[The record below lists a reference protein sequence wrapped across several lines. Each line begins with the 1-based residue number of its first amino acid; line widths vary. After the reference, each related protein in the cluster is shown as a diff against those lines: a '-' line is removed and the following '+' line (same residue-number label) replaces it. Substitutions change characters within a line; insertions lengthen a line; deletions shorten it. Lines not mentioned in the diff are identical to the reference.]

1 MVADAARGV
10 ALATGPGRTYESTG
24 WARRGTAR
32 LRPAATRAI
41 KHAVPHS
48 GFARYAD
55 HMAGRTAAFFDLDK
69 TIIATSSSAAF
80 SRPMMRE
87 GLFTR
92 ADAVRAAYAHFLFT
106 IGGADEKQTSRL
118 RDALSELVKGWDVS
132 KVTAVVEETIHE
144 LIDPVVYDEAL
155 ALIKRHQA
163 NGRDVVI
170 VSASGA
176 ELVAPIA
183 DLLGAEHWIASRMEI
198 ANGVY
203 TGEITFYAYGQAK
216 ADAIKQLAA
225 ARGYD
230 LDGSY
235 AYSDSITDAPMLSAV
250 GNSFVVNPDRALRR
264 AAAANG
270 WGVLRFRTPVALRK
284 AEAAGPALATVLL
297 VGVGVLVATL
307 VVRSARRRRRAA

>member
-1 MVADAARGV
+1 
-10 ALATGPGRTYESTG
+10 
-24 WARRGTAR
+24 
-32 LRPAATRAI
+32 
-41 KHAVPHS
+41 
-48 GFARYAD
+48 
-55 HMAGRTAAFFDLDK
+55 MAGQSAAFFDLDK

-106 IGGADEKQTSRL
+106 IGGADERQTSRL

-155 ALIKRHQA
+155 ALIRRHQA

-216 ADAIKQLAA
+216 ADAIKELAT

-230 LDGSY
+230 LDSSY
-235 AYSDSITDAPMLSAV
+235 AYSDSITDAPMLNVV
-250 GNSFVVNPDRALRR
+250 GHGFVVNPDRALRR
-264 AAAANG
+264 AASTNG
-270 WGVLRFRTPVALRK
+270 WGMLRFRTPVALRK

-307 VVRSARRRRRAA
+307 VVRSARRRRRAE